1 MSAFRIDRLLLGWLA
16 LACAQLLAGM
26 IVRVKAPPVP
36 YALEWMLVTDL
47 LIVAVVS
54 FLAYRSDW
62 TGWKLAGALVLIPFL
77 VNLVNMVEG
86 TVFLQHSGIEGPQ
99 VALSLGLTYLFA
111 WPLWR
116 FTFGRQPA
124 TAEQPSMLRVP
135 GASGLLWRFVL
146 SDVAYLV
153 LYFVAGMI
161 IFPFVRDFYA
171 TQTVPPYR
179 TIVALQL
186 LLRGPVFILV
196 CVLVVRMLG
205 LLRWPGALVVGL
217 AFTLVSGVAPLL
229 APNPFFPDAVRW
241 VHFGEVVISNF
252 VFGLVVALL
261 WTRAAEERKP
271 RALAQ
276 AA

>member
-26 IVRVKAPPVP
+26 MVRVKANPVP

-47 LIVAVVS
+47 LIVAVIS
-54 FLAYRSDW
+54 FLAYRADW
-62 TGWKLAGALVLIPFL
+62 TGWKLAAALALIPFAINL
-77 VNLVNMVEG
+77 VNLVEG
-86 TVFLQHSGIEGPQ
+86 TVFLQHSGIEWPQ
-99 VALSLGLTYLFA
+99 LALSLGLTCLFVL
-111 WPLWR
+111 PLWR

-124 TAEQPSMLRVP
+124 IAEQPSMLHSP
-135 GASGLLWRFVL
+135 GISGMLWRFVL
-146 SDVAYLV
+146 SDVAYLL

-161 IFPFVRDFYA
+161 IFPYVRDFYA

-179 TIVALQL
+179 TIIALQL

-196 CVLVVRMLG
+196 CVLMIRMLG

-241 VHFGEVVISNF
+241 VHFGEVVICNF
-252 VFGLVVALL
+252 AFGLIVALL
-261 WTRAAEERKP
+261 WTRAAEEPQP
-271 RALAQ
+271 RELSQ